1 MNESEQSNSES
12 FRAKIG
18 AILFLTAIFFINF
31 LARVMPAPL
40 MPTMEND
47 LGLGHSQAGSLFLM
61 ISLGY
66 FVTMAASGFIS
77 ARLGQRRT
85 VMVSALGVGLGMF
98 MVGFS
103 QSLSTLRLA
112 FIVVGL
118 GAGLYLS
125 SGVATI
131 TNLVGRQNWGKAL
144 AIHEMAPNLGL
155 ILAPLLAEL
164 FLLRFSWRMIL
175 LVLGAASMVIGVAYV
190 KFGRGVDSG
199 NDPPRPAV
207 ILDLMKQRSFWLM
220 MALFGLG
227 VGGSMGIYNL
237 LPLYLV
243 TEGGL
248 DREMANTVVS
258 LSRIS
263 GLFMAFVSGWAAD
276 RMGPKRAMMAI
287 LVGSGLTTIMLGLLS
302 GPWLWTMIFVQAAL
316 AASYFP
322 AGFAALSL
330 IGKPSERNIVISMAI
345 PLAFVVGGGLFPA
358 LVGYL
363 GEVSSFALG
372 VTLVGGLIMC
382 GPILVFLLRF
392 REPAAEG

>member
-1 MNESEQSNSES
+1 MNEHDLSNSDS
-12 FRAKIG
+12 FRTKIG
-18 AILFLTAIFFINF
+18 TILFLTGIFFINF
-31 LARVMPAPL
+31 TARVVPGPL
-40 MPTMEND
+40 MPTMEKD

-66 FVTMAASGFIS
+66 FVTMAASGFVS
-77 ARLGQRRT
+77 SRLGQRRT
-85 VMVSALGVGLGMF
+85 VMVSALGVGLGMLL
-98 MVGFS
+98 VVFS
-103 QSLSTLRLA
+103 NSLLTLRLA

-131 TNLVGRQNWGKAL
+131 TYLVRRQNWGKAL
-144 AIHEMAPNLGL
+144 AIHEMAPNMGL

-164 FLLRFSWRMIL
+164 FLLRFSWRVIL
-175 LVLGAASMVIGVAYV
+175 LVIGVASIIIGVAYV
-190 KFGRGVDSG
+190 LFGRGVDFG

-227 VGGSMGIYNL
+227 VGGSMGTYNV

-243 TEGGL
+243 TEGGME
-248 DREMANTVVS
+248 RELANTVVS

-276 RMGPKRAMMAI
+276 RLGPKKAMMAI
-287 LVGSGLTTIMLGLLS
+287 LVGSGLSTISVGLLT
-302 GPWLWTMIFVQAAL
+302 GTWLWVMIFVQATI
-316 AASYFP
+316 AASFFP

-330 IGKPSERNIVISMAI
+330 IGKPSERNIVISLAI

-358 LVGYL
+358 FIGYM
-363 GEVSSFALG
+363 GEVGTFALG
-372 VTLVGGLIMC
+372 ITLAGGVVMT
-382 GPILVFLLRF
+382 GPILVFLLKF
-392 REPAAEG
+392 REPIEE